1 MPSSTRRAALLLAAC
16 GALACSET
24 RREDAPGA
32 RQASPLADAAGVTA
46 FAQTVARGAADAID
60 FFEVFPGQSN
70 TWVLDRDLSLTQGLG
85 SQYVQA
91 LVLYMGEPSRP
102 AYGDVAYDD
111 VAYDVIYVL
120 DAFPGDQRPDELT
133 FLSPLFTGEDGVRTA
148 AVSDG
153 ASMGVAALSGRS
165 AFLNGTSG
173 SRLARTVS
181 LAGVD
186 EIGWTDAAVFLPA
199 PLDGAPGTPH
209 GPSYRVALR
218 DPATDELLATIS
230 SVTSDVPGARR
241 APVPAGLPSQVELSF
256 ELRGAAGSYAVVDDV
271 ALWDGAIA
279 TTIGDFEAGRGA
291 WTPNAGAESQNVRSA
306 PRDVGPLRVT
316 RTFYAPPAAPW
327 ARLVDVF
334 ENTGAA
340 PVTTSAVYVTTLGG
354 SAPLAAVRADGRA
367 VVGWDAARDVRDV
380 GIVGGSGQALVGGSG
395 SADQYLVHRITV
407 PAGGRVALVHF
418 VVQLAAAEGG
428 VTEGDVPE
436 GTDAACAAIA
446 AGFPSDPEYAVDL
459 EPGVLDAV
467 ANF

>member
-1 MPSSTRRAALLLAAC
+1 
-16 GALACSET
+16 
-24 RREDAPGA
+24 
-32 RQASPLADAAGVTA
+32 
-46 FAQTVARGAADAID
+46 
-60 FFEVFPGQSN
+60 
-70 TWVLDRDLSLTQGLG
+70 
-85 SQYVQA
+85 
-91 LVLYMGEPSRP
+91 
-102 AYGDVAYDD
+102 
-111 VAYDVIYVL
+111 
-120 DAFPGDQRPDELT
+120 
-133 FLSPLFTGEDGVRTA
+133 
-148 AVSDG
+148 
-153 ASMGVAALSGRS
+153 MGVAALNGRS

-173 SRLARTVS
+173 SRLARTVA
-181 LAGVD
+181 LGGVD
-186 EIGWTDAAVFLPA
+186 EIRWTDATVLLPA

-218 DPATDELLATIS
+218 DPASDELLETIS
-230 SVTSDVPGARR
+230 SVTSDVAGARR
-241 APVPAGLPSQVELSF
+241 APVPAGLPSQVALSF

-271 ALWDGAIA
+271 TLWDGAIA
-279 TTIGDFEAGRGA
+279 TTIGDFEAGLGA

-306 PRDVGPLRVT
+306 PREVGPLRVT

-354 SAPLAAVRADGRA
+354 SAPLAAVRAGGRA
-367 VVGWDAARDVRDV
+367 VVGWDATRFVRDV

-395 SADQYLVHRITV
+395 SADQYLVHPITV
-407 PAGGRVALVHF
+407 PAGERVALVHF

-428 VTEGDVPE
+428 VTAADAPE